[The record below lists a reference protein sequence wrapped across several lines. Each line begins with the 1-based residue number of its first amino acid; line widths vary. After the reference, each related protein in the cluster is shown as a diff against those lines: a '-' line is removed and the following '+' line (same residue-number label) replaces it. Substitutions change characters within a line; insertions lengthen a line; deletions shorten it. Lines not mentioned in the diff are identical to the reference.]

1 MNPMF
6 LKNSGLATAAACQHS
21 QRITDDTI
29 NYLKSV
35 AMESREPIL
44 VDLENLLHEWS
55 VKSTLAAIYG
65 ESLTKSIDLGQF
77 VGYVHEMFDSS
88 AILQTK
94 SAELEATSNS
104 PDWQTFSNAAFSS
117 FEFLNQNFR
126 SLPKN
131 DGLAKLLRDTFN
143 EEEVVRIV
151 NDLIIA
157 AADTT
162 SYTTLWTLYLLATHP
177 NHQEK
182 ALDVRAIM
190 KESMRL
196 FPVAPFLTRIQQ
208 EPFEIGG
215 YVIEAGQ
222 LVLISTYAMGRD
234 EVYFPEPN
242 KCKFHARLR
251 FNRFKPVR
259 PNAVNWPLY
268 FLNT

>member
-6 LKNSGLATAAACQHS
+6 LKKSGLAEAGQHS
-21 QRITDDTI
+21 QNITDDTI
-29 NYLKSV
+29 HYLKSI
-35 AMESREPIL
+35 AMESQGHIL
-44 VDLENLLHEWS
+44 VDLEKLLHEWS

-65 ESLTKSIDLGQF
+65 ESLTKAIDLGKF
-77 VGYVHEMFDSS
+77 IGHVHEMFDSS

-94 SAELEATSNS
+94 SAEVEATSNS
-104 PDWQTFSNAAFSS
+104 PEWQTFSNAAFSS

-131 DGLAKLLRDTFN
+131 DGLAKLLKDAFN
-143 EEEVVRIV
+143 EKEVVRIV

-177 NHQEK
+177 NYQEK
-182 ALDVRAIM
+182 DLDIRAIM

-208 EPFEIGG
+208 EHFEIGG
-215 YVIEAGQ
+215 YLIEAGQ

-242 KCKFHARLR
+242 KCKFY
-251 FNRFKPVR
+251 
-259 PNAVNWPLY
+259 AVKLSSY
-268 FLNT
+268 F